1 MRRRVT
7 DCVGS
12 VVVTEMDNGAVFN
25 TTGCSYYPPTSKWFR
40 IACEKETL
48 ETERYGEARDKLLI
62 VKEASD
68 VQVMQLDYVNSGVIA
83 QSAEQKDFRKLRK
96 SYLTSYDKAV
106 ETIRQA
112 DHCISCNSCVPR
124 CPQGIRIPQE
134 LRRIDN
140 YVESLKQET
149 L

>member
-1 MRRRVT
+1 MGKKNKKNK
-7 DCVGS
+7 DS
-12 VVVTEMDNGAVFN
+12 
-25 TTGCSYYPPTSKWFR
+25 
-40 IACEKETL
+40 
-48 ETERYGEARDKLLI
+48 
-62 VKEASD
+62 KEAANKKIA
-68 VQVMQLDYVNSGVIA
+68 QQLGTYSESTYYGPRILSRAAGRVNSGVIA

-96 SYLTSYDKAV
+96 AYLTSYDKAV